1 ASSVDAERAFSCGR
15 LMNNHLQ
22 HQMSSDTFCAKM
34 AIRSWYETPL
44 LPDVEDVA
52 SLLEGHS
59 IETTTS

>member
-1 ASSVDAERAFSCGR
+1 
-15 LMNNHLQ
+15 MNNHLQ

-52 SLLEGHS
+52 SLLESHT
-59 IETTTS
+59 IEAAATD

>member
-1 ASSVDAERAFSCGR
+1 ASSVDAERAFSSGR

-52 SLLEGHS
+52 MLL
-59 IETTTS
+59 